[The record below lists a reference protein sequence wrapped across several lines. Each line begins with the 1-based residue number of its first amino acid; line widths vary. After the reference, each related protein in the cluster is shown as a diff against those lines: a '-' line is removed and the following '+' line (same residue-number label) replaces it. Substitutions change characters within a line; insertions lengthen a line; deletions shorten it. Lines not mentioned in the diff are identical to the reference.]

1 MLFKPEC
8 YAQSE
13 LGGLRIGT
21 VDIYARS
28 NTSRGHNRRV
38 IARVTSDGKQVLG
51 CYIYTQTLDKF
62 VALERHCIA
71 QCDVG
76 KFEIVTIFKEVR
88 SEDGSWDDLYDC
100 LFALYRV
107 GVPGS
112 SPFGIIGG
120 NQCVVLNVYCGVT
133 YCGQFAF
140 GFNSN
145 KIAFRNRINQTSWGE
160 WIQV

>member
-1 MLFKPEC
+1 MILTFNSILLLAEGLIFKF
-8 YAQSE
+8 
-13 LGGLRIGT
+13 
-21 VDIYARS
+21 
-28 NTSRGHNRRV
+28 NRN
-38 IARVTSDGKQVLG
+38 GNYK
-51 CYIYTQTLDKF
+51 
-62 VALERHCIA
+62 
-71 QCDVG
+71 
-76 KFEIVTIFKEVR
+76 TIFKEVR

-120 NQCVVLNVYCGVT
+120 NQSVVLNVYCGPQF
-133 YCGQFAF
+133 CGQFAF

-145 KIAFRNRINQTSWGE
+145 KIAFRNRINLTSWGE